1 MNSPGKY
8 LSIIAVII
16 VVTSLLLGVLSNTH
30 LLNVSSDSN
39 SNNKKQEYSDFTYM
53 DEDYRISFRNKN
65 HDYKIV
71 RVDDQT
77 FAICDKNGTPLV
89 TSCQFISEKPLPI
102 TTLENK
108 HSLNVA
114 RNVQEARFTIKLFT
128 DKTGS
133 YYPDTRFMLIS
144 FSGNYDMIYCETDLS
159 LAELNN
165 IADVLFIY

>member
-16 VVTSLLLGVLSNTH
+16 VVTSLLLGVLSNTD
-30 LLNVSSDSN
+30 LLNVSSAGN

-53 DEDYRISFRNKN
+53 GEDYRISFRNKN

-108 HSLNVA
+108 RSLNIA
-114 RNVQEARFTIKLFT
+114 RSVQEARFTIKLFT

-144 FSGNYDMIYCETDLS
+144 FSSNYDMIYCETDLS